1 MSLLFDTL
9 LVAALLWSAWR
20 TLATPDLARAVV
32 MFIIFGLLMAL
43 AWARLAAPDIA
54 LAEAAIGA
62 GLTGA
67 LLLDALGAQPGRPAN
82 VPALTLTL
90 TLKRL
95 TVLLTGT
102 ALAAGL
108 LLAVL
113 DAPLPALRLPAMV
126 AANMAQSGVTHPVTA
141 VLLNFRG
148 YDTLL
153 EVAVLLLALLGMLAL
168 APARPASAG
177 RAGAEPVLA
186 TLARLLAPLMIL
198 VAGYLLWAG
207 AHQPGGAFQAAAV
220 LAAAGVL
227 LHLAGPLPAWA
238 SPGWVLRL
246 GLAGAF
252 LVFLAVAAALLAQGS
267 LLQFPPAWAGALIL
281 LIEAALTLSLGLVLA
296 GLFLLLSGRRGG
308 S

>member
-1 MSLLFDTL
+1 MSLLFDAL
-9 LVAALLWSAWR
+9 LVVALLWSAWR

-67 LLLDALGAQPGRPAN
+67 LLLDALSAQPGRPAN
-82 VPALTLTL
+82 IPALSL

-95 TVLLTGT
+95 AVLLAGT

-113 DAPLPALRLPAMV
+113 DAPLPALRLPTMV
-126 AANMAQSGVTHPVTA
+126 EANMAQSGVTHPVTA

-153 EVAVLLLALLGMLAL
+153 EVAVLLLALLAMLAL

-177 RAGAEPVLA
+177 RAPVEPVLA
-186 TLARLLAPLMIL
+186 TLARLLTPLMIL

-220 LAAAGVL
+220 LAAAAVL
-227 LHLAGPLPAWA
+227 LHLAGLLPAWA

-281 LIEAALTLSLGLVLA
+281 LIEAGLTLSLGLVLA

>member
-1 MSLLFDTL
+1 MSLLFDAL

-67 LLLDALGAQPGRPAN
+67 LLLHALGAQPSRPAN
-82 VPALTLTL
+82 IPALTLTL

-95 TVLLTGT
+95 AVLLTGT

-113 DAPLPALRLPAMV
+113 DAPLPALRLPPTV
-126 AANMAQSGVTHPVTA
+126 EANMAQSGVTHPVTA

-153 EVAVLLLALLGMLAL
+153 EVAVLLLPLLGMLAL

-177 RAGAEPVLA
+177 RAPVEPVLA

-207 AHQPGGAFQAAAV
+207 AHRPGGALQAAAV
-220 LAAAGVL
+220 LAAAGCCRIW
-227 LHLAGPLPAWA
+227 PARR
-238 SPGWVLRL
+238 RL
-246 GLAGAF
+246 GRVPAGCCALAWRERSWSSSQWRRPCWRR
-252 LVFLAVAAALLAQGS
+252 AACCS
-267 LLQFPPAWAGALIL
+267 SRPP
-281 LIEAALTLSLGLVLA
+281 
-296 GLFLLLSGRRGG
+296 GRGR
-308 S
+308 